1 MSGFRSH
8 RLWLTTAALMVIS
21 VASALLAA
29 PAAVAGLNEETT
41 VSTDPATSPPM
52 MLASTGLDITVPIII
67 GLGAL
72 VLGTLMVG
80 WAFLA
85 TGRRSQHRAD
95 RADAAQ
101 SAGVKSRP
109 RTPAPGTCPCRARP
123 AARR

>member
-1 MSGFRSH
+1 MSGFCSH
-8 RLWLTTAALMVIS
+8 RLWLTTAVLMVLG

-29 PAAVAGLNEETT
+29 PAAVAGLTEETT
-41 VSTDPATSPPM
+41 VSPEPATSPPM

-85 TGRRSQHRAD
+85 TGRRSHH
-95 RADAAQ
+95 
-101 SAGVKSRP
+101 
-109 RTPAPGTCPCRARP
+109 
-123 AARR
+123 

>member
-8 RLWLTTAALMVIS
+8 RLWLTTAVLMMIS

-85 TGRRSQHRAD
+85 TGRRSQH
-95 RADAAQ
+95 
-101 SAGVKSRP
+101 
-109 RTPAPGTCPCRARP
+109 
-123 AARR
+123 

>member
-41 VSTDPATSPPM
+41 VSTDPTTSPPM
-52 MLASTGLDITVPIII
+52 MLASTGLDITIPIII

-85 TGRRSQHRAD
+85 TGRRSQH
-95 RADAAQ
+95 
-101 SAGVKSRP
+101 
-109 RTPAPGTCPCRARP
+109 
-123 AARR
+123 

>member
-8 RLWLTTAALMVIS
+8 RLWLTTAALLVFS

-29 PAAVAGLNEETT
+29 PAAVAGLNQETT
-41 VSTDPATSPPM
+41 VSPEPATSPPM

-85 TGRRSQHRAD
+85 TGRRNQN
-95 RADAAQ
+95 
-101 SAGVKSRP
+101 
-109 RTPAPGTCPCRARP
+109 
-123 AARR
+123 